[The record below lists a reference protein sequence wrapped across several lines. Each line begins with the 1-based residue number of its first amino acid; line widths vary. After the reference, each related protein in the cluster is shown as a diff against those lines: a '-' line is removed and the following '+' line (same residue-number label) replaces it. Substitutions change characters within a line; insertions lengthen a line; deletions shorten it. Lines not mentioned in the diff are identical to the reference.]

1 VDLVPPGS
9 DRRLIHDLSLEV
21 AASQRVL
28 VVGPSGC
35 GKTSFLRLVS
45 GLWPPAA
52 GEVERP
58 PLSELLFIPQKPYM
72 ILGSLREQLC
82 YPQDPQRFS
91 DEHLRSVLE
100 EVRLGAL
107 VQRYPDF
114 EIKQDWPRLLSL
126 GEQQRLA
133 FARLLLNSPRFVV
146 LDEATSALDVSTEQ
160 HLYGLLAQREMAFVS
175 VGHRPTLKAFHNL
188 VLELDGL
195 GGWKLMPAASYTFN
209 SGV

>member
-1 VDLVPPGS
+1 M
-9 DRRLIHDLSLEV
+9 
-21 AASQRVL
+21 
-28 VVGPSGC
+28 
-35 GKTSFLRLVS
+35 RLVFSALLISIISIPTLHAETYSIDSEHSQVAFNVRHLVSRANGVFNEFS
-45 GLWPPAA
+45 GQIQFDPAQP
-52 GEVERP
+52 EKIQVEATIAVSSVDTDNEKR
-58 PLSELLFIPQKPYM
+58 
-72 ILGSLREQLC
+72 
-82 YPQDPQRFS
+82 

-114 EIKQDWPRLLSL
+114 NIKQDWPRLLSL

-146 LDEATSALDVSTEQ
+146 LDEATSALDVATEQ
-160 HLYGLLAQREMAFVS
+160 HLYDLLTQREMAFVS
-175 VGHRPTLKAFHNL
+175 VGHRPTLRSFHNL
-188 VLELDGL
+188 VLELDGQ